1 MIIKRYIVDNMNEA
15 MVKIRYELG
24 SDAVIVSQRKL
35 PARGFKGL
43 FKPRK
48 LEVTAACD
56 DRKPPK
62 AEAAPV
68 APDQG
73 EASVRSELLEL
84 KSMLK
89 EFISSRESEADTQ
102 SSTKRITKNSVKQHM
117 LDRDIPQD
125 ILNEL
130 CEAIAKESGDKKVTA
145 KYLERELYSAF
156 ESMIS
161 VSNTDGG
168 RIQALVGPTGVGKT
182 TTIAKLASINKLY
195 NNKKVGLI
203 TLDTFRIGAVDQL
216 KSYAEILDVPF
227 GVVLSPKDIPSVKES
242 MADCDI
248 VYIDTTG
255 RNSKNIM
262 QLSELK
268 RYLEEFQADNIYLV
282 LSMTTKHNDLKQII
296 DNYRILDYNSIILT
310 KNDETTQYGSIAT
323 TVYYGNAPISYIT
336 TGQGVPEDIEKA
348 EADKILH
355 LIMGADK

>member
-35 PARGFKGL
+35 PVKGIKGL

-48 LEVTAACD
+48 LEVTAASD
-56 DRKPPK
+56 DRKVKKTEAVP
-62 AEAAPV
+62 AE
-68 APDQG
+68 DNT
-73 EASVRSELLEL
+73 SMHSELSEL

-89 EFISSRESEADTQ
+89 EFISSRENGTDTSA
-102 SSTKRITKNSVKQHM
+102 SSKRPTKNSVKQHM
-117 LDRDIPQD
+117 IERDIPPE
-125 ILNEL
+125 ILDKL
-130 CEAIAKESGDKKVTA
+130 CQEISNESGDKKITA
-145 KYLERELYSAF
+145 KYLEKELYSAF
-156 ESMIS
+156 ESMIH
-161 VSNTDGG
+161 VSKGDKG

-203 TLDTFRIGAVDQL
+203 TLDTYRIGAVDQL

-227 GVVLSPKDIPSVKES
+227 GVVLSLKDIPSVKES

-248 VYIDTTG
+248 IFIDTTG

-268 RYLEEFQADNIYLV
+268 RYLQEFQVDITHLV

-296 DNYRILDYNSIILT
+296 KNYRLLDFNSMILT
-310 KNDETTQYGSIAT
+310 KNDETTLYGSLAT
-323 TVYYGNAPISYIT
+323 AIYYGKTPIAYIT
-336 TGQGVPEDIEKA
+336 TGQSVPEDIEEA
-348 EADKILH
+348 EAEKILH
-355 LIMGADK
+355 SIMGAEN

>member
-35 PARGFKGL
+35 PAKGIKGL

-56 DRKPPK
+56 DRKPQK
-62 AEAAPV
+62 AESVPV
-68 APDQG
+68 EPAQG
-73 EASVRSELLEL
+73 EDSMRSELLEL

-89 EFISSRESEADTQ
+89 DFINSRERGADSQSSSR
-102 SSTKRITKNSVKQHM
+102 RITKNSVKQKM
-117 LDRDIPQD
+117 LDRDIPPE
-125 ILNEL
+125 ILNKI
-130 CEAIAKESGDKKVTA
+130 CEEISKESGDKKITA
-145 KYLERELYSAF
+145 KYLEKELYSAF
-156 ESMIS
+156 ESMIR
-161 VSNTDGG
+161 VSNGDEG
-168 RIQALVGPTGVGKT
+168 RIQVLVGPTGVGKT

-203 TLDTFRIGAVDQL
+203 TLDTYRIGAVDQL

-248 VYIDTTG
+248 IFIDTTG

-268 RYLEEFQADNIYLV
+268 RYLEEFQVDNTYLV

-296 DNYRILDYNSIILT
+296 ENYKILDFNRIILT
-310 KNDETTQYGSIAT
+310 KNDETTQYGSMAT
-323 TVYYGNAPISYIT
+323 AIYYGKAPISYIT

-355 LIMGADK
+355 SIMGAER